1 MVIEFL
7 NSVHGDKPM
16 YLEDGDLDQRK
27 KIGPMMTQL
36 LKEGQAIFLI
46 QGDDT
51 RRITGYDEATNQWQ
65 VLSDPQPR
73 PEQAHEPVSA
83 DRPRRYGRRSTREY
97 VPALGTRVTAVGR
110 SAGG

>member
-7 NSVHGDKPM
+7 NSVRGDKPM

-27 KIGPMMTQL
+27 KIGPMMMQL

-46 QGDDT
+46 QEDNT
-51 RRITGYDEATNQWQ
+51 RRITGYDEASNQWQ
-65 VLSDPQPR
+65 VLSDPQLR
-73 PEQAHEPVSA
+73 PERAREPANA
-83 DRPRRYGRRSTREY
+83 DQPRTRGGRLTREY
-97 VPALGTRVTAVGR
+97 VPAYGTRVTAVGR